1 MVVVLLLALIWAAV
15 LVPPAV
21 RAHDARKHAFL
32 LSIGTPEPEFAPPS
46 RPYSRRVQA
55 RRRIA
60 GGLLVAMASTLVVGL
75 LPTFR
80 VFLIVHLFLLDS
92 FIAYIALLAH
102 LANRAAPTAAQP
114 AVEPEGVVADD
125 EVDVVA
131 PVRARWRLR
140 RVLVPELGPIAPA
153 G

>member
-1 MVVVLLLALIWAAV
+1 MLVVLLLASIWAAV

-21 RAHDARKHAFL
+21 RAHNARKHAFL
-32 LSIGTPEPEFAPPS
+32 LSIGTPEPDFAPPP

-60 GGLLVAMASTLVVGL
+60 GGLLVAMACTLVIGL

-80 VFLIVHLFLLDS
+80 VFLLVHLFLLDS
-92 FIAYIALLAH
+92 FIVYIASLAH
-102 LANRAAPTAAQP
+102 LANRAARAPQRAPEVLEVIEEEP
-114 AVEPEGVVADD
+114 AGD
-125 EVDVVA
+125 
-131 PVRARWRLR
+131 PVRARWRGRPVIL
-140 RVLVPELGPIAPA
+140 PELGPVAPV

>member
-1 MVVVLLLALIWAAV
+1 MLVVLLLASIWAAV

-21 RAHDARKHAFL
+21 RAHNARKHAFL
-32 LSIGTPEPEFAPPS
+32 LSIGTPEPDFAPPP

-60 GGLLVAMASTLVVGL
+60 GGLLVAMGSTLVIGL

-80 VFLIVHLFLLDS
+80 VLLIVHLFLLDS

-102 LANRAAPTAAQP
+102 LANRAVRAQEQPEP
-114 AVEPEGVVADD
+114 AVD
-125 EVDVVA
+125 EVAEAVPLRVRW
-131 PVRARWRLR
+131 RAR
-140 RVLVPELGPIAPA
+140 RVILPELGPVVPA